1 MPTPRVTIWSEA
13 PKLALPESPSL
24 LVDSRS
30 ILLAYETA
38 GTKKDT
44 YAVVRFTDVIDHRLS
59 PINDEGLG
67 KHAYA
72 KFGLEWYSFNEVS
85 DSKEVL
91 EWAVLR
97 ARHWVVTF
105 KDVTLDVLA
114 AEASVVARDLS
125 ATSPLAALLSV
136 ISPNEKRG

>member
-91 EWAVLR
+91 EWAALR

>member
-72 KFGLEWYSFNEVS
+72 KFGLEWYSFVS
-85 DSKEVL
+85 VRPGSYLASIEAAICEAYGDHAHEPMVTMCVT
-91 EWAVLR
+91 AV
-97 ARHWVVTF
+97 
-105 KDVTLDVLA
+105 A
-114 AEASVVARDLS
+114 ASSPATEASGRLDWSCVA
-125 ATSPLAALLSV
+125 AV
-136 ISPNEKRG
+136 